1 MSSSG
6 EEDEPTCRICFG
18 GEEDGELI
26 EPCKCAGSMA
36 LIHRSCL
43 DAVRVSGFDP
53 SSLVKCGLCKE
64 NYVLEGTGGG
74 PRQELM
80 YTVGRYLGLRFLA
93 LFAAAGVLGFTPRLV
108 PGAAQELQVARNP
121 VLNHFS
127 VGGVATLILTGGYAV
142 VAFVGPLNLANL
154 SRGRWGSRRNR
165 DENLQAT
172 LALLLVVGLCYLL
185 YHLATSTY
193 RLMRTGVPVALDSV
207 RAANKRERE
216 RLAAKYPVVD
226 RRTGAAPRRRA
237 PQPPR
242 AVRRWWLFG
251 LLGSAAA
258 QSTIPRRPSTGIP
271 KRFAQNLTLYH
282 VNELSEGVVP
292 RNMDVAD
299 LGGEIFFEMR
309 ALILPIECA
318 AGPGG
323 LSGGGWPGD
332 CDNLELYG
340 TNLVVSK
347 LVVEV
352 DSRWGQYGLCNE
364 CGPDGVDAFSKLP
377 CTPGSYFCSC
387 VKAPLRIQECDA
399 PDTLKVGRNN
409 LTQSFGRWAAGT
421 CTWDQYIARPWTCWA
436 MSVVQKTGGAWY
448 STFAASEGSAWRV
461 VEVAKVVTKACSDA
475 SLYKAIEAGDSVKCF
490 DACGA
495 PRNTSS
501 VCWIGCFYR
510 TILGAEGMLPTGA
523 GRPGGMSYDALA
535 QAWEAPF
542 ASSDPSRGGCP
553 AVAVPDMTGTRP
565 GVVSVSRRRRRRLA
579 SRGW

>member
-1 MSSSG
+1 MSAPQADSA
-6 EEDEPTCRICFG
+6 EEDEDEPTCRICFG
-18 GEEDGELI
+18 GAEDGELI

-108 PGAAQELQVARNP
+108 LGANAQELQVARNP

-242 AVRRWWLFG
+242 ALRRWWLFG
-251 LLGSAAA
+251 LLGSGGAAFPRQGHPSA
-258 QSTIPRRPSTGIP
+258 RRPE
-271 KRFAQNLTLYH
+271 FTLYH
-282 VNELSEGVVP
+282 VNELAEGT
-292 RNMDVAD
+292 
-299 LGGEIFFEMR
+299 E
-309 ALILPIECA
+309 
-318 AGPGG
+318 
-323 LSGGGWPGD
+323 
-332 CDNLELYG
+332 
-340 TNLVVSK
+340 
-347 LVVEV
+347 
-352 DSRWGQYGLCNE
+352 
-364 CGPDGVDAFSKLP
+364 
-377 CTPGSYFCSC
+377 
-387 VKAPLRIQECDA
+387 
-399 PDTLKVGRNN
+399 
-409 LTQSFGRWAAGT
+409 
-421 CTWDQYIARPWTCWA
+421 
-436 MSVVQKTGGAWY
+436 
-448 STFAASEGSAWRV
+448 AASFTSA
-461 VEVAKVVTKACSDA
+461 
-475 SLYKAIEAGDSVKCF
+475 
-490 DACGA
+490 
-495 PRNTSS
+495 
-501 VCWIGCFYR
+501 
-510 TILGAEGMLPTGA
+510 
-523 GRPGGMSYDALA
+523 
-535 QAWEAPF
+535 
-542 ASSDPSRGGCP
+542 
-553 AVAVPDMTGTRP
+553 
-565 GVVSVSRRRRRRLA
+565 RRRRSLTAVLHRPHPERHGYCRSWRRDFLRPASPHPADRVRGRSRRIKWRWLA
-579 SRGW
+579 WRLPKS

>member
-1 MSSSG
+1 MSASE

-53 SSLVKCGLCKE
+53 ASLVKCGLCKE

-93 LFAAAGVLGFTPRLV
+93 LFAAAGVLGFAPRLV

-226 RRTGAAPRRRA
+226 RRTGAAPRRRRRA
-237 PQPPR
+237 PPPR
-242 AVRRWWLFG
+242 APRRWWLFG
-251 LLGSAAA
+251 LLGAAAA
-258 QSTIPRRPSTGIP
+258 QSTVPRRPSTGISP
-271 KRFAQNLTLYH
+271 RFAQNLTLYH
-282 VNELSEGVVP
+282 VNELAEGT
-292 RNMDVAD
+292 
-299 LGGEIFFEMR
+299 E
-309 ALILPIECA
+309 
-318 AGPGG
+318 
-323 LSGGGWPGD
+323 
-332 CDNLELYG
+332 
-340 TNLVVSK
+340 
-347 LVVEV
+347 
-352 DSRWGQYGLCNE
+352 
-364 CGPDGVDAFSKLP
+364 
-377 CTPGSYFCSC
+377 
-387 VKAPLRIQECDA
+387 
-399 PDTLKVGRNN
+399 
-409 LTQSFGRWAAGT
+409 
-421 CTWDQYIARPWTCWA
+421 
-436 MSVVQKTGGAWY
+436 
-448 STFAASEGSAWRV
+448 AASFTSA
-461 VEVAKVVTKACSDA
+461 
-475 SLYKAIEAGDSVKCF
+475 
-490 DACGA
+490 
-495 PRNTSS
+495 
-501 VCWIGCFYR
+501 
-510 TILGAEGMLPTGA
+510 
-523 GRPGGMSYDALA
+523 
-535 QAWEAPF
+535 
-542 ASSDPSRGGCP
+542 
-553 AVAVPDMTGTRP
+553 
-565 GVVSVSRRRRRRLA
+565 RRRRGAVGRQRRALQVRKTSETDADSAPSRASTPA
-579 SRGW
+579 SRRIRPTQ

>member
-1 MSSSG
+1 MSAPKADSA

-74 PRQELM
+74 PRQELI

-108 PGAAQELQVARNP
+108 LGANAQELQVARNP

-226 RRTGAAPRRRA
+226 RRTGAAPPRRA

-242 AVRRWWLFG
+242 AARRWWLFG

-258 QSTIPRRPSTGIP
+258 QSTIPRRPGIP

-292 RNMDVAD
+292 RDMDVAD
-299 LGGEIFFEMR
+299 RAGE
-309 ALILPIECA
+309 
-318 AGPGG
+318 
-323 LSGGGWPGD
+323 S
-332 CDNLELYG
+332 
-340 TNLVVSK
+340 
-347 LVVEV
+347 
-352 DSRWGQYGLCNE
+352 
-364 CGPDGVDAFSKLP
+364 
-377 CTPGSYFCSC
+377 
-387 VKAPLRIQECDA
+387 AP
-399 PDTLKVGRNN
+399 
-409 LTQSFGRWAAGT
+409 
-421 CTWDQYIARPWTCWA
+421 
-436 MSVVQKTGGAWY
+436 AWNQ
-448 STFAASEGSAWRV
+448 
-461 VEVAKVVTKACSDA
+461 
-475 SLYKAIEAGDSVKCF
+475 
-490 DACGA
+490 
-495 PRNTSS
+495 P
-501 VCWIGCFYR
+501 
-510 TILGAEGMLPTGA
+510 
-523 GRPGGMSYDALA
+523 
-535 QAWEAPF
+535 Q
-542 ASSDPSRGGCP
+542 
-553 AVAVPDMTGTRP
+553 
-565 GVVSVSRRRRRRLA
+565 SRRWRGRLKI
-579 SRGW
+579 